1 MERMDNLYL
10 AIKLYHSDNHL
21 GFNSMVKVLKDPR
34 GKREI
39 LGVLYLS
46 FDHHFPRFIWERS
59 KLSMRQR
66 EYLELKAQ
74 VEVERHIAAIMEK
87 QDLGF

>member
-1 MERMDNLYL
+1 MRTPMFILLVVSL
-10 AIKLYHSDNHL
+10 AI
-21 GFNSMVKVLKDPR
+21 GFCFSAKAADKSL
-34 GKREI
+34 
-39 LGVLYLS
+39 VLYLS

-87 QDLGF
+87 QNLGF